1 MSPHREPSG
10 RGKQERI
17 VAPGLVCLKRE
28 VAAFKLRAYSACP
41 KEGWPS
47 GRRRTPGTRV
57 GGQPS
62 RGFESHPLR
71 HPGSLRVVRRPKAA
85 PLDGYART
93 DKFDGVAE
101 SAEQLIMHGI
111 DGAFGWLLRT
121 AKNSHTASM
130 SLGTAD

>member
-1 MSPHREPSG
+1 
-10 RGKQERI
+10 

-41 KEGWPS
+41 KERWPS

-111 DGAFGWLLRT
+111 DGAFGWLLLID
-121 AKNSHTASM
+121 KNSNKASM
-130 SLGTAD
+130 SFATADTTLSGFGTCTNK